1 MEPLGSGVL
10 LKEVGHGRWGIGG
23 GVGWGGWALGPYSLV
38 LLPVHS
44 SLPECGYHVT
54 FQLLVHALKSF
65 LPVVKSL
72 PP

>member
-10 LKEVGHGRWGIGG
+10 LKESGSRGG
-23 GVGWGGWALGPYSLV
+23 GGWGVGWGGWALGPYSLV

-44 SLPECGYHVT
+44 SLPQCGYHVT